1 MSATTETKQIEL
13 ASDSASS
20 RAAQC
25 SAPALNREQI
35 AILDHTEH
43 RAARGLYCGGG
54 KEMDALVTA
63 GLMESAGRAAWCPD
77 EYFRI
82 TGKGRTALRQA
93 QNDRSSG
100 TREIKP

>member
-1 MSATTETKQIEL
+1 MKNQSTIETETRGGSC
-13 ASDSASS
+13 APVTG
-20 RAAQC
+20 

-54 KEMDALVTA
+54 PDMDALVAA
-63 GLMESAGRAAWCPD
+63 GLMQSAGRAAWCPD

-93 QNDRSSG
+93 QNAALTDSAAKTKGS
-100 TREIKP
+100 K

>member
-1 MSATTETKQIEL
+1 MKNQSTIETETRGGSC
-13 ASDSASS
+13 APVTG
-20 RAAQC
+20 

-54 KEMDALVTA
+54 KDMDALVA
-63 GLMESAGRAAWCPD
+63 LGLMESAGRAAWCPD

-93 QNDRSSG
+93 PNTRLSG
-100 TREIKP
+100 TPSAPTTS

>member
-1 MSATTETKQIEL
+1 MNTENSTQERTPGSL
-13 ASDSASS
+13 HPAG
-20 RAAQC
+20 

-54 KEMDALVTA
+54 KEMNALVA
-63 GLMESAGRAAWCPD
+63 LGMMESAGRASWCPD

-82 TGKGRTALRQA
+82 TGKGRSALRQA
-93 QNDRSSG
+93 QNDRICDTG
-100 TREIKP
+100 NKE

>member
-1 MSATTETKQIEL
+1 MKNQSTIETETRGGSC
-13 ASDSASS
+13 APVTG
-20 RAAQC
+20 

-54 KEMDALVTA
+54 KEMDALVVL
-63 GLMESAGRAAWCPD
+63 GMMESAGRAAWCPD

-82 TGKGRTALRQA
+82 TGKGRSALRQA
-93 QNDRSSG
+93 QNAGGER
-100 TREIKP
+100 